1 MGAFEQTLLVVSVL
15 LLLSIISSKTSSQLG
30 VPALLLFLSL
40 GMLAGSDGPGGIY
53 FDNAQLAQSLGV
65 LALAF
70 ILFSGGLET
79 DWQHIRP
86 VLASGMVLATLGV
99 MLTAGLV
106 GLFATLVLGF
116 SPVEGLLLGAVV
128 SSTDAAAV
136 FAILRSRNV
145 GLKGSLKPL
154 LELESG
160 SNDPMAVLLTVA
172 LLQLLTGTVSSPPE
186 FALTM
191 VRQLLV
197 GAAAGWFL
205 GKATAFLV
213 NRLRLEYEGLYPV
226 LTLAMV
232 LLTYAGATA
241 AGGNGFLAVYVA
253 GLTMGSGDFIHRR
266 SLTHFHDG
274 LAWIMQIIMFLVL
287 GLLVFPSRLIPIIPS
302 GVLLALFLMLVARPA
317 AVFVCLARAR
327 MELREKLLVA
337 WVGLRGAAPII
348 LATFPLVAG
357 VARADSIFNLVFFI
371 VLASVLLQGTT
382 IPLVAK
388 RLGVDAPLPLGS
400 WQAQWLKIG
409 PTGGSRSELAEL
421 TIPAGSQVAGR
432 SLLEAGIPKGALA
445 VLHMS
450 KGGGQAVPHGST
462 ILEAGDTLLVFADRQ
477 ALAETRAIIQATE
490 PESAVER

>member
-1 MGAFEQTLLVVSVL
+1 MP
-15 LLLSIISSKTSSQLG
+15 
-30 VPALLLFLSL
+30 VP
-40 GMLAGSDGPGGIY
+40 
-53 FDNAQLAQSLGV
+53 
-65 LALAF
+65 
-70 ILFSGGLET
+70 
-79 DWQHIRP
+79 RP
-86 VLASGMVLATLGV
+86 L
-99 MLTAGLV
+99 
-106 GLFATLVLGF
+106 
-116 SPVEGLLLGAVV
+116 
-128 SSTDAAAV
+128 
-136 FAILRSRNV
+136 
-145 GLKGSLKPL
+145 
-154 LELESG
+154 
-160 SNDPMAVLLTVA
+160 
-172 LLQLLTGTVSSPPE
+172 
-186 FALTM
+186 
-191 VRQLLV
+191 
-197 GAAAGWFL
+197 
-205 GKATAFLV
+205 
-213 NRLRLEYEGLYPV
+213 
-226 LTLAMV
+226 
-232 LLTYAGATA
+232 
-241 AGGNGFLAVYVA
+241 GGNGFLAVYVA

-287 GLLVFPSRLIPIIPS
+287 GLLVFPSRLVSIIPS

-317 AVFVCLARAR
+317 AVFVCLARSR

-388 RLGVDAPLPLGS
+388 WLGVDVPMPLGS

-477 ALAETRAIIQATE
+477 ALAETRAIIQAAE
-490 PESAVER
+490 PESAVEL

>member
-53 FDNAQLAQSLGV
+53 FDNARLAQSLGV
-65 LALAF
+65 LALTF

-86 VLASGMVLATLGV
+86 VLAGGMVLATLGV

-106 GLFATLVLGF
+106 GLFATMVLGF

-191 VRQLLV
+191 VRQLARRRGRGLAPGQGHGLFGQPAAPGV
-197 GAAAGWFL
+197 RGALPGAHPGHGPAHLCRCHGRSA
-205 GKATAFLV
+205 ATA
-213 NRLRLEYEGLYPV
+213 
-226 LTLAMV
+226 
-232 LLTYAGATA
+232 
-241 AGGNGFLAVYVA
+241 
-253 GLTMGSGDFIHRR
+253 S
-266 SLTHFHDG
+266 
-274 LAWIMQIIMFLVL
+274 W
-287 GLLVFPSRLIPIIPS
+287 PSTWP
-302 GVLLALFLMLVARPA
+302 
-317 AVFVCLARAR
+317 
-327 MELREKLLVA
+327 
-337 WVGLRGAAPII
+337 
-348 LATFPLVAG
+348 
-357 VARADSIFNLVFFI
+357 D
-371 VLASVLLQGTT
+371 
-382 IPLVAK
+382 
-388 RLGVDAPLPLGS
+388 
-400 WQAQWLKIG
+400 
-409 PTGGSRSELAEL
+409 
-421 TIPAGSQVAGR
+421 
-432 SLLEAGIPKGALA
+432 
-445 VLHMS
+445 
-450 KGGGQAVPHGST
+450 
-462 ILEAGDTLLVFADRQ
+462 
-477 ALAETRAIIQATE
+477 
-490 PESAVER
+490 